1 MFSPKHH
8 PRALLIA
15 GALAAGVSLLCASP
29 GLSQDSQ
36 PLTTRDATIVAEYIG
51 AAAGDGAPKSLL
63 VASGRLSVVTFGAAF
78 DGPAPADGPVTAT
91 VTLPDGLVFVR
102 ARTVMPESLTQEAQ
116 WICTAT
122 APTVTCTLGTTGNA
136 STPYALS
143 PDQSPQMILV
153 LQGTDSL
160 PPVAAG
166 GAPIDMGVVQADL
179 SVPQAGAAPL
189 TASTTVPVQ
198 STGEPPAPRIVVS
211 KVLRPSTTPG
221 NPATWEGY
229 DLIPQ
234 NVGSAAVAAGDG
246 APALQISHV
255 LPNLPFRGTTV
266 TGAGWRCSTKGK
278 GTCRTMQG
286 MAVGDLAKVIK
297 VRWPARTD
305 ASKINYRWMLTG
317 IAHFDGALFRV
328 SDTSTDPRAVPP
340 PANTALF
347 KSPMELNLADTLV
360 DLEIHADAPKGI
372 QVVAGRGPTKLV
384 MGMTNVGDTHGRIVG
399 TTITIPK
406 GVLASVPTKG
416 WTCEGVSPTITC
428 RSAGSLTPRADA
440 HFDLMLSAPAG
451 MPAGPGKI
459 VFAPIGRKNGVRGV
473 ERTVALAIVDPGDAV
488 ATPRVLFLTKS
499 TWTRWVDGSSQRV
512 PALDDFT
519 YRIALFNSGGD
530 ALKPGVPVS
539 IRQQIGAAMGLKA
552 VQPGE
557 GVTCAPG
564 PDVACTFTPS
574 APVAPD
580 ATFGNVLV
588 TVHPTKPDPTANL
601 GVINAAVAGSNVTKA
616 LPMKVEVVDNPN
628 SLRPSMAVTQEPTSG
643 GVGKMSMILGN
654 EGTDPVSG
662 LSATGRLPANVRVAR
677 ITAPSGWQCSAPTRR
692 TVACGYR
699 GTVRGKA
706 RTPGVV
712 VHLAAAPGQGASR
725 AEMVWKARGRASD
738 GSLQAG
744 MRKALLP
751 VRAHI
756 TVGATATPKVVSAVR
771 EMTAY
776 HRRVALD
783 GTSSVGNGI
792 SLTYRWSQRCL
803 TPGDVTKLRACKGRV
818 TPTARIDSATLPS
831 THAVLPIVTTRTQFV
846 FDLTIT
852 DRSATQRKTVT
863 VVQAVPQ
870 KLARTATRG
879 TGLSQSDTA
888 ARAGIVAEQRAAATA
903 RQRAVRGTTASRR
916 AAAASNARRAR
927 AARSNTPRVNIGGGG
942 FVSAKP
948 GTVVPLTAQTRG
960 AWGGA
965 VTYSWSQVSG
975 PAATISSPTARQTD
989 IRTPNSKSPVVMRV
1003 RARDAEGHVATG
1015 QVMVGAGGSGSP
1027 QAVAVLSQ
1035 AAKAAASGNPLSVKL
1050 APGAATTLRGLRS
1063 MASGQATSEPSGPQY
1078 TFSKSDLSVGQ
1089 VSVKGASGTLSTTG
1103 ITLTTGTIT
1112 LPASWRIGP
1121 LSVGKGKA
1129 IIYTFAAG
1137 NVPSGLVGQIVDA
1150 THFPL
1155 LTLPTGWAGTTTITF
1170 AKNSW
1175 SIEATATGG
1184 KEGKVVVE
1192 GTVKEDG
1199 TYTASVTGTH
1209 VLNVGGSP
1217 MDLAGTIT
1225 KTAPDQDATTT
1236 VTGSIVNPVQLA
1248 DGVSLEGVTA
1258 KWMPDV
1264 KKGPTLTG
1272 SATVKIDSGASDPLQ
1287 IAANLRYTG
1296 SEDWT
1301 LDLAGKGGP
1310 TWSPLPG
1317 LALSAANLTGS
1328 IGQEKGVS
1336 KWDIT
1341 GKLATWQVSSILT
1354 LSNVQLNLTNDCGDG
1369 TQPACPKGTMFL
1381 KLSTDAT
1388 LAPPVISPINAKA
1401 TAILGLGDGGGFSL
1415 YATLPNLNLGAG
1427 VELGSPSL
1435 NVTYNMPEG
1444 LLPSSVGMPS
1454 FDLPDKINGGFV
1466 INAMGS
1472 LSVPGLGNFGSIVSM
1487 ITPKGWTLGGF
1498 DADGVSLGSDN
1509 GGQSGAWFGWSSFDT
1524 TMSIN
1529 LPGVGVRSIPIPKG
1543 SFSVTGDYSAP
1554 EWFTKMAGIESAH
1567 AVGTITFQAD
1577 TGFFNAKVDLDGTY
1591 TLPGGG
1597 SSVQASSL
1605 FFEIQNNSTGLTV
1618 SVGATTTLGVK
1629 GMDANGTQVQAP
1641 KLEMRLAYDAM
1652 VQTASASLTFTDD
1665 AGWQDAFG
1673 VDGLVVNKASITLQ
1687 VNLVT
1692 LTPGIKLMAVGQ
1704 LPSSVAGPLG
1714 VPGQGIPITVGA
1726 ELSAEHPC
1734 IDFQVGKEGGPAVLQ
1749 LGGGVATAS
1758 FFQFILAPSGCQLSP
1773 DSKPIAPG
1781 FSIQFSGTILD
1792 TPVDVGATLEIEPM
1806 LKLDGHLDI
1815 GAFTVGGVA
1824 FDETQLKVH
1833 LDEAAGVNEVSFSGG
1848 FTIFGNGVKVLGNL
1862 RQAGDTTSASLE
1874 VQQVGAIS
1882 VDGFTLE
1889 DMRFSAAVEVGPG
1902 VNKVS
1907 ISAAGKVNILGQM
1920 LNVRE
1925 FKVAIDNG
1933 VVEDISFDIQAK
1945 IDIADVATADG
1956 EFQMSYSESTGDFQ
1970 LHAKV
1975 ALTTAA
1981 GFNIGSADKPAT
1993 LDIEPACAAFEGT
2006 VQIGTVFQATLQGT
2020 FVYKDGCTQTVR
2032 TVTGEQVAPTTGD
2045 FSLSANNVSLN
2056 LGEFETTGSVAIGD
2070 VGGTAYAT
2078 ASAALTLGT
2087 EQAGGTVNVSG
2098 AFQSNGDF
2106 AFDGSGNLG
2115 LAGLQL
2121 NVAAHVS
2128 NAGGNVEVTGRAQL
2142 NIGDTVVEIN
2152 GRFTEIN
2159 GVPSVTLRG
2168 AVDRLVLAGFNV
2180 GHADVTLTQTPTDM
2194 SVEANVAMSVGD
2206 PSSGQIQANGTI
2218 SFVQGAKT
2226 GGVPLF
2232 YASLRGTMGFPSI
2245 GATMDGSVTFTN
2257 CANNCSQL
2265 GPVQFS
2271 LSGNI
2276 AAAGFN
2282 FVTNINM
2289 SSDGTFSASAVFN
2302 TNMCSGTINLL
2313 IVQAQGCFA
2322 VNLTLFVGSQA
2333 PYASIDGNVNVS
2345 VDIQTW
2351 DADPWYAPWE
2361 WSWGPWYSFGVNLS
2375 ASFQLSPFRA
2385 CVGVMGKDLCI

>member
-1 MFSPKHH
+1 MFSPKH
-8 PRALLIA
+8 PRRTLLLA

-29 GLSQDSQ
+29 GLSEDSQ
-36 PLTTRDATIVAEYIG
+36 PLTTLDATIVPEYIG

-63 VASGRLSVVTFGAAF
+63 VASGRLSAVTFGAAF

-102 ARTVMPESLTQEAQ
+102 ARTVMPESITQEAQ

-122 APTVTCTLGTTGNA
+122 APTVTCTLGTMGNA
-136 STPYALS
+136 PEPYALS
-143 PDQSPQMILV
+143 PDQSPQLILV
-153 LQGTDSL
+153 LQGTDSV
-160 PPVAAG
+160 PQVAAG
-166 GAPIDMGVVQADL
+166 DAPIDMGVVQADL
-179 SVPQAGAAPL
+179 SVPQAGGAPL

-211 KVLRPSTTPG
+211 KVLRPSTKPG
-221 NPATWEGY
+221 NPATWDGY

-234 NVGSAAVAAGDG
+234 NVGSADVAAGDG

-255 LPNLPFRGTTV
+255 LPDLPFRGTTV

-305 ASKINYRWMLTG
+305 ASKIDAKWTLSG
-317 IAHFDGALFRV
+317 IAHFDGALSRV
-328 SDTSTDPRAVPP
+328 SDTSTDPRAIPP
-340 PANTALF
+340 PAHTAPF
-347 KSPMELNLADTLV
+347 KSPVQLRLADTLV
-360 DLEIHADAPKGI
+360 DLEIHASAPKGI
-372 QVVAGRGPTKLV
+372 EVVAGRAPTKLE
-384 MGMTNVGDTHGRIVG
+384 MHIKNVGDTHARIVG
-399 TTITIPK
+399 TTITVPK
-406 GVLASVPTKG
+406 GALASVPTKG
-416 WTCEGVSPTITC
+416 WACEGVSPTITC
-428 RSAGSLTPRADA
+428 RWMGSLNPHADA
-440 HFDLMLSAPAG
+440 RFDLLLSAPDG
-451 MPAGPGKI
+451 QPAGPGKI
-459 VFAPIGRKNGVRGV
+459 VFAPIGRKDGVRGAN
-473 ERTVALAIVDPGDAV
+473 RTVALAILDPGDPV
-488 ATPRVLFLTKS
+488 AAPQVFFLRKS
-499 TWTRWVDGSSQRV
+499 SWTRWVTGGTERV

-519 YRIALFNSGGD
+519 YRISLFNSGGD

-580 ATFGNVLV
+580 ATFANVLV
-588 TVHPTKPDPTANL
+588 TVHPTKPDPAADL
-601 GVINAAVAGSNVTKA
+601 GAISAVVAGSNVAKT

-628 SLRPSMAVTQEPTSG
+628 SLRPSMKVTQEPTSG
-643 GVGKMSMILGN
+643 GVGTMSMILRN

-662 LSATGRLPANVRVAR
+662 LSATGRLPKNVRVAR
-677 ITAPSGWQCSAPTRR
+677 ITAPSGWSCSAPTRR

-725 AEMVWKARGRASD
+725 AEMVWKARGRAGD

-744 MRKALLP
+744 MRKAPLP

-803 TPGDVTKLRACKGRV
+803 TPGDAAKLRACKGRV
-818 TPTARIDSATLPS
+818 TPAARIDMATLPS
-831 THAVLPIVTTRTQFV
+831 THAVLPTVTSRTQFV

-852 DRSATQRKTVT
+852 DRSATLRKTVT
-863 VVQAVPQ
+863 AIEAVPQ

-879 TGLSQSDTA
+879 SGLSPSDTA
-888 ARAGIVAEQRAAATA
+888 ARAGIVAAQRAAATA
-903 RQRAVRGTTASRR
+903 RRRAVAGTTASRR
-916 AAAASNARRAR
+916 SAAASNARRAR
-927 AARSNTPRVNIGGGG
+927 AARSNTPRVSIGGGA

-948 GTVVPLTAQTRG
+948 GTVVPLAAQTRG
-960 AWGGA
+960 AWGGG
-965 VTYSWSQVSG
+965 VTYSWTQVSG
-975 PAATISSPTARQTD
+975 PAATITNPTGHETN
-989 IRTPNSKSPVVMRV
+989 IHTPTSTSPVVIRV
-1003 RARDAEGHVATG
+1003 RVRDAEGHVATG
-1015 QVMVGAGGSGSP
+1015 QVMVGAGGGGSP
-1027 QAVAVLSQ
+1027 QAIAVMSQ
-1035 AAKAAASGNPLSVKL
+1035 AAQAAASGKPLSLKL
-1050 APGAATTLRGLRS
+1050 AADAATTLRGVHS
-1063 MASGQATSEPSGPQY
+1063 MASGHATSEPSGPEY
-1078 TFSKSDLSVGQ
+1078 TFSNSDLSVGQ
-1089 VSVKGASGTLSTTG
+1089 VSVKGASGTVRTTG
-1103 ITLTTGTIT
+1103 IELTTGTLT
-1112 LPASWRIGP
+1112 LPASWHIGP
-1121 LSVGKGKA
+1121 LSVGKGKP
-1129 IIYTFAAG
+1129 ITYTFAAG
-1137 NVPSGLVGQIVDA
+1137 DAPSSLVGQVIDA
-1150 THFPL
+1150 AHFPL
-1155 LTLPTGWAGTTTITF
+1155 LTLPTGWAGSTTITF
-1170 AKNSW
+1170 AKDSW
-1175 SIEATATGG
+1175 SIEATATGDT
-1184 KEGKVVVE
+1184 EGKVVVD

-1225 KTAPDQDATTT
+1225 KAKPNEDATTT
-1236 VTGSIVNPVQLA
+1236 VTGSIVDPVPLA

-1258 KWMPDV
+1258 KWTPDV

-1272 SATVKIDSGASDPLQ
+1272 SATVKIDSGSTDPLQ
-1287 IAANLRYTG
+1287 IAANLKYTG

-1310 TWSPLPG
+1310 TWTPLPG
-1317 LALSAANLTGS
+1317 LALSAANLSGS
-1328 IGQEKGVS
+1328 IGEVKGVS

-1341 GKLATWQVSSILT
+1341 GKLDTWQVSSILT
-1354 LSNVQLNLTNDCGDG
+1354 LANVQVDLTNDCGDG

-1435 NVTYNMPEG
+1435 NVTYDMPEG

-1454 FDLPDKINGGFV
+1454 FDLPDNINGGFV
-1466 INAMGS
+1466 IDAIGS

-1498 DADGVSLGSDN
+1498 DTDGVSLGSDN

-1529 LPGVGVRSIPIPKG
+1529 LPGVGVRSIPVPEG

-1567 AVGTITFQAD
+1567 AVGTITLDAG
-1577 TGFFNAKVDLDGTY
+1577 TGFFEAKVALDGTY

-1597 SSVQASSL
+1597 SSVQAASL
-1605 FFEIQNNSTGLTV
+1605 FFDIQNNSNGLTV
-1618 SVGATTTLGVK
+1618 AVGATTTLGVK
-1629 GMDANGTQVQAP
+1629 GMGANGEQVQAP
-1641 KLEMRLAYDAM
+1641 ELEMRLAYDAA
-1652 VQTASASLTFTDD
+1652 VQTASASLTFTDE
-1665 AGWQDAFG
+1665 AGWQNAFG
-1673 VDGLVVNKASITLQ
+1673 VDGLVVNKASITLE

-1726 ELSAEHPC
+1726 ELSAAHPC
-1734 IDFQVGKEGGPAVLQ
+1734 IDFQVGTHGGPAVLQ
-1749 LGGGVATAS
+1749 LGGGAATAS
-1758 FFQFILAPSGCQLSP
+1758 FFQFILAPDGCQLSP

-1781 FSIQFSGTILD
+1781 FSIQFSGTILN
-1792 TPVDVGATLEIEPM
+1792 TPVDVGATLQIEPK

-1815 GAFTVGGVA
+1815 GAFTVGGIA

-1848 FTIFGNGVKVLGNL
+1848 FTIFGNGVKVLGDL
-1862 RQAGDTTSASLE
+1862 KQDRETTSASLE

-1882 VDGFTLE
+1882 VDGFTLQ
-1889 DMRFSAAVEVGPG
+1889 DMHFSAAVEVGPG
-1902 VNKVS
+1902 VNKVN
-1907 ISAAGKVNILGQM
+1907 ISAGGKVNILGQM
-1920 LNVRE
+1920 LDVRE
-1925 FKVAIDNG
+1925 FKVEIDNG
-1933 VVEDISFDIQAK
+1933 VVEDVSFDIQAK
-1945 IDIADVATADG
+1945 IDIEDVATADG

-1981 GFNIGSADKPAT
+1981 GFSIGTADKPAT
-1993 LDIEPACAAFEGT
+1993 LDIDPSCAAFEGT
-2006 VQIGTVFQATLQGT
+2006 VQIGSVFQATLQGT
-2020 FVYKDGCTQTVR
+2020 FVYKDGCTHTVR
-2032 TVTGEQVAPTTGD
+2032 TVTGAQVAATKGD
-2045 FSLSANNVSLN
+2045 FSLSADNVSLQ

-2078 ASAALTLGT
+2078 VSAALTLGT
-2087 EQAGGTVNVSG
+2087 QEAGGTVNVSG
-2098 AFQSNGDF
+2098 SFQSNGDF
-2106 AFDGSGNLG
+2106 AFDGSGNLQ

-2128 NAGGNVEVTGRAQL
+2128 NAHGDVEVSGRAQL
-2142 NIGDTVVEIN
+2142 NIGDTVVEVD
-2152 GRFTEIN
+2152 GLFTEIN
-2159 GVPSVTLRG
+2159 GVPSTTLHG
-2168 AVDRLVLAGFNV
+2168 AVDRLVLAGFSV

-2194 SVEANVAMSVGD
+2194 GIEANVEMSVGD
-2206 PSSGQIQANGTI
+2206 PSAGQIQANGTI
-2218 SFVQGAKT
+2218 SFVEGAKT

-2232 YASLRGTMGFPSI
+2232 YASLHGTMGFPSI
-2245 GATMDGSVTFTN
+2245 GATMDGSVTFSN
-2257 CANNCSQL
+2257 CTDNCSQL

-2276 AAAGFN
+2276 GAAGFN

-2302 TNMCSGTINLL
+2302 TNVCSGTINLL
-2313 IVQAQGCFA
+2313 VVQAQGCFA
-2322 VNLTLFVGSQA
+2322 MNLALFVGSQA

-2345 VDIQTW
+2345 VNIQTW

-2361 WSWGPWYSFGVNLS
+2361 WSWGPWHSWGIDLT
-2375 ASFQLSPFRA
+2375 AHFQLSPFKA
-2385 CVGVMGKDLCI
+2385 CVGVMGQDLCI